1 MIYGRTDIYM
11 RQVDA
16 DYILEQF
23 HQDWAPEF
31 TKYIYERIVREAPAV
46 ENTATW
52 YKNTRSESDFC
63 NMHYCSN
70 CGNYATHT
78 SIYSHIKKRDL
89 PDIEFITDFCPNCG
103 YRMIEVE

>member
-1 MIYGRTDIYM
+1 M

-31 TKYIYERIVREAPAV
+31 TKYIYERIVREAPTI

-52 YKNTRSESDFC
+52 YMNTRSESVLC
-63 NMHYCSN
+63 GKHYCSN
-70 CGNYATHT
+70 CGHYAINTLT
-78 SIYSHIKKRDL
+78 YSHTEERNL
-89 PDIEFITDFCPNCG
+89 PDIEFTTDFCPNCG
-103 YRMIEVE
+103 YKMIEVE